1 MSKVTVSAGSKPR
14 IQIPAR
20 DKQAKPKKMTSEIE
34 RIGVSVEVA
43 SIMLGLSVRSVWV
56 LIKDG
61 RIRHVKFGTRCIVS
75 VQSIREFVDGKET
88 QLEICIKP
96 GDELIPQ

>member
-1 MSKVTVSAGSKPR
+1 MSKITVSADSNSR
-14 IQIPAR
+14 IQIPT
-20 DKQAKPKKMTSEIE
+20 KNNQAKPKKMTSEIE